1 MLTSVIMPYS
11 HQPVREWCMSWAHTL
26 QFPPSPGF
34 SKYFAETLW
43 GARVFGAMSHP
54 VFLHGLTINL
64 SLLKNKQRENSLPD
78 LTGGPLTGELSEE
91 LCRQGRNVVSGPYL
105 GWSIQDI
112 SNVWHGG
119 WRENGGTDLPL
130 SSLREEH
137 GKRSIHIFPY
147 DPWSLCSLDLGVI
160 ASLMGPVSEHTGKLF
175 KGLHR
180 CAVKLVLKRSEM
192 DVELNIN
199 G

>member
-1 MLTSVIMPYS
+1 MPYPH

-43 GARVFGAMSHP
+43 GARVLGAMSHP

-91 LCRQGRNVVSGPYL
+91 LCRQGRNLVSGPYL
-105 GWSIQDI
+105 GWSIQGI

-119 WRENGGTDLPL
+119 WREKGGTNLPV
-130 SSLREEH
+130 SSLRKNM
-137 GKRSIHIFPY
+137 GRGAYTFSLWPLVSLFSW
-147 DPWSLCSLDLGVI
+147 PWGCSLPYGSSQWTHWQTL
-160 ASLMGPVSEHTGKLF
+160 
-175 KGLHR
+175 
-180 CAVKLVLKRSEM
+180 
-192 DVELNIN
+192 
-199 G
+199 